1 MRRLALLLLLG
12 VSVARATDADDLL
25 SALKRARTLEARGQV
40 QVTVNFPP
48 RPDPVRQ
55 VGKLPALPFRPALL
69 AKNFEVA
76 RGAADTVA
84 GRPAVRFD
92 LTPKVGQSPRWTLWI
107 DSAWNIPLAFEE
119 RRADGALAR
128 QAVFI
133 KVGASPVKVAVDP
146 PASPAGLNAALKNAL
161 LGFKLPAG
169 FTPVNL
175 KQVGQ
180 RLEIT
185 LSDGVNTLL
194 LVLAPRNVQPA
205 DGVAS
210 RKVGGRFVWLVGN
223 LPSSVLAGALAGIK
237 GIDETALGTF
247 LPTADS
253 K

>member
-1 MRRLALLLLLG
+1 MRRLPLAGLLLF
-12 VSVARATDADDLL
+12 SMAQATDADDLL

-48 RPDPVRQ
+48 RPDPVRLL
-55 VGKLPALPFRPALL
+55 GKLPALPFRPALL
-69 AKNFEVA
+69 AKNFEVV

-84 GRPAVRFD
+84 GRPALRFE
-92 LTPKVGQSPRWTLWI
+92 LTPKIGQAPRWTLWI

-128 QAVFI
+128 QAVFV
-133 KVGASPVKVAVDP
+133 KVGESPVKVAVTL
-146 PASPAGLNAALKNAL
+146 PAAPVGLHAALKGAL
-161 LGFKLPAG
+161 LGLKLPAG
-169 FTPVNL
+169 FTPVSL
-175 KQVGQ
+175 KRAGQ

-185 LSDGVNTLL
+185 LSDGANTLL

-210 RKVGGRFVWLVGN
+210 RRVGGRFVWLVGN
-223 LPSSVLAGALAGIK
+223 LPSNVLADALTGIK
-237 GIDETALGTF
+237 IIDETALGTF